1 MEFSKKSVKIILK
14 KKIKSSSVKL
24 TNSCTSA
31 LEIAMIL
38 INLKKGDEVIIPSYT
53 FTSTANCIIMRGAK
67 PVFIDINSHDL
78 NMSAEEIEK
87 NITTK
92 TKAIIVV
99 HYAGVSCDL
108 DKIIK
113 IKNKYNL
120 FLIEDAAHAFMGKY
134 KNQFLGTIGDLGAF
148 SFHETKNIVAGQGGA
163 LSINNKRFEKRAKII
178 LDKGTDKSISYN
190 KKKYYSWKGMGSEY
204 RAPELTAAF
213 LYAQLTCSNKIQ
225 KERKKIFD
233 YYYEKLKKI
242 DSNKFYTLKKDIK
255 NKKSAYHIFPVV
267 FQNLKIRKNFIN
279 YMKKNNVE
287 CYFHYYPLHL
297 SSFGKKIS
305 NLKLKVTEM
314 VYDGL
319 VRLPLYPELNKKEQD
334 VIIKLFKSF
343 INKF

>member
-1 MEFSKKSVKIILK
+1 M
-14 KKIKSSSVKL
+14 KL
-24 TNSCTSA
+24 RC
-31 LEIAMIL
+31 L
-38 INLKKGDEVIIPSYT
+38 
-53 FTSTANCIIMRGAK
+53 
-67 PVFIDINSHDL
+67 
-78 NMSAEEIEK
+78 
-87 NITTK
+87 
-92 TKAIIVV
+92 
-99 HYAGVSCDL
+99 
-108 DKIIK
+108 
-113 IKNKYNL
+113 L
-120 FLIEDAAHAFMGKY
+120 FF
-134 KNQFLGTIGDLGAF
+134 N
-148 SFHETKNIVAGQGGA
+148 V
-163 LSINNKRFEKRAKII
+163 
-178 LDKGTDKSISYN
+178 N

-242 DSNKFYTLKKDIK
+242 DSNKFYTLKKNIK

-343 INKF
+343 INKFKNI